1 MYVIPLVI
9 LVIAAL
15 VGVWASPVFAV
26 ILAVPLFGAFLA
38 YVAFAPRADEGTQE
52 PAVPGQPAQPKRRLR
67 PATAWG
73 RQLN

>member
-52 PAVPGQPAQPKRRLR
+52 PAVPGQPAQPKSEAR
-67 PATAWG
+67 TEGAWG
-73 RQLN
+73 ERQD